1 MKHFYLLLVAMAA
14 ALTANAT
21 EFTYDNF
28 RCVVNEDGNT
38 VTIYQNYDNPPSG
51 YLSIPS
57 EVYNNGNTYRVTAIG
72 EFGFSNR
79 TAITEVW
86 IPETV
91 TTIGSYAFSECT
103 GMTDVRIP
111 ETVTTIGGSA
121 FSECTTLEEITIP
134 WSVTAIN
141 EFTFARCTS
150 LKNVTIPAS
159 ITSLGRYI
167 FYQCTGLVTL
177 TSKADPSK
185 VTMANNVF
193 YEAPVESCE
202 LRVSKEYYDAYT
214 TADQWKDFTNIVAM
228 ETGGTVTGDELPT
241 VGELGDIDGTTCMCL
256 VSGAH
261 KWQVADYTNN
271 NGNFTFTVYNE
282 GEFTPKKTFTI
293 NTGNNSA
300 QVANN
305 FEMYPMADYSVIMT
319 QAFFNDDDKYEVI
332 ISFRNGSNNYTHK
345 VFNEDGEYL
354 LTLPFTRE
362 SARMLVLGQNR
373 YLMVYQ
379 EDDGRDDRLRCK
391 VYHVHKS
398 SLPVVENRQPADV
411 NGDNVVSG
419 ADVTRLYDII
429 LNE

>member
-1 MKHFYLLLVAMAA
+1 MKHFYFFLVALSAPLIA
-14 ALTANAT
+14 SAT

-28 RCVVNEDGNT
+28 RCVVNEDCNT

-51 YLSIPS
+51 TVWIN
-57 EVYNNGNTYRVTAIG
+57 ETAFDYNDNYKRYTVTAIG
-72 EFGFSNR
+72 EDAFFNNDD
-79 TAITEVW
+79 ITGVE
-86 IPETV
+86 IPETI
-91 TTIGSYAFSECT
+91 TTIGRNAFQDCNGLASVTLPNSLTTIDNAAFILCTNLKSVNIPGSVTSIGDYAF
-103 GMTDVRIP
+103 G
-111 ETVTTIGGSA
+111 
-121 FSECTTLEEITIP
+121 
-134 WSVTAIN
+134 N
-141 EFTFARCTS
+141 
-150 LKNVTIPAS
+150 
-159 ITSLGRYI
+159 
-167 FYQCTGLVTL
+167 CTGLETIKSEVDPAKVTL
-177 TSKADPSK
+177 GNK
-185 VTMANNVF
+185 VFFKV
-193 YEAPVESCE
+193 PVATCE
-202 LRVSKEYYDAYT
+202 LRVPKEYYDAYT

-300 QVANN
+300 KVANY

-332 ISFRNGSNNYTHK
+332 ISFKNGSNNYTYK

-354 LTLPFTRE
+354 LTLPFTSE

-373 YLMVYQ
+373 YLMVY
-379 EDDGRDDRLRCK
+379 EDDGRDDRQRCK